1 MSIST
6 DPPNIVVIGGGIVG
20 ASIAWHL
27 ASEQANVTIVAE
39 KLGGV
44 ATPNSFAWINAAT
57 DDKTYYDFRIK
68 SIEHWVEISQRLP
81 QLPIHW
87 TGALGFDR
95 PADELEKYL
104 TEHASWGYDVI
115 RVDQTEMA
123 DMEPNLELQGLPEWA
138 VYSAQ
143 EGSMEAD
150 EVARQLIDNAR
161 TEFDATVIEAS
172 VTSFT
177 KDQDG
182 AVNGVLIS
190 SASTGGPTLI
200 KADHVV
206 LAGGLGS
213 VALLATENIKFP
225 VSGREGLLINTKPL
239 NNNNND
245 TSTVVLNKL
254 YNGRELHMRQTAEGR
269 IRSGR
274 DYAGGDTGEPPADAA
289 AALFAKVQ
297 DAFKE
302 SLTDGEQL
310 ELEYDYYT
318 IGVRPDPQDGLPIV
332 GPTGLEGLSCAVMHS
347 GVTNAAIVGKSLA
360 AQIMHGVDDALLEP
374 YKLSR
379 FSVGL

>member
-1 MSIST
+1 MLPPLTSHVQHSTDGLSPLADYQPTSQHTMSILAE
-6 DPPNIVVIGGGIVG
+6 PPNIVVVGGGIVG

-27 ASEQANVTIVAE
+27 ASEQANVTVVAE

-95 PADELEKYL
+95 PSDELDKYL

-123 DMEPNLELQGLPEWA
+123 NMEPNLDMQGLPDWA

-150 EVARQLIDNAR
+150 EVARQLIENAR
-161 TEFDATVIEAS
+161 TEFDAAVIEAS

-182 AVNGVLIS
+182 TVNGVLT
-190 SASTGGPTLI
+190 SAGVGGSALMI

-213 VALLATENIKFP
+213 VALLATEDIKLP
-225 VSGREGLLINTKPL
+225 VSGREGLLINTKQL
-239 NNNNND
+239 NNND
-245 TSTVVLNKL
+245 ALTTILNKL

-269 IRSGR
+269 IRSGK
-274 DYAGGDTGEPPADAA
+274 D
-289 AALFAKVQ
+289 
-297 DAFKE
+297 
-302 SLTDGEQL
+302 
-310 ELEYDYYT
+310 
-318 IGVRPDPQDGLPIV
+318 
-332 GPTGLEGLSCAVMHS
+332 
-347 GVTNAAIVGKSLA
+347 
-360 AQIMHGVDDALLEP
+360 
-374 YKLSR
+374 
-379 FSVGL
+379 